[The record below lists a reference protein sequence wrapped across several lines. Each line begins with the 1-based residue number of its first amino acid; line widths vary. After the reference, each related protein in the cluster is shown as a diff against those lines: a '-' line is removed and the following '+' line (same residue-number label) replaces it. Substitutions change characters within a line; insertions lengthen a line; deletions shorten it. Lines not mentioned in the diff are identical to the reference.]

1 MDKIEQFYLLE
12 QNNKAMIA
20 INSGDPQKIADEV
33 NSLIRM
39 VNMKAGI
46 VNLNSLL
53 IHYRQNKNSYFIELE
68 LFQLFLFISRQY
80 R

>member
-12 QNNKAMIA
+12 QNNKAIIA

-39 VNMKAGI
+39 VNMNASYTAEREGWYSELEQFI
-46 VNLNSLL
+46 NSLP
-53 IHYRQNKNSYFIELE
+53 LE
-68 LFQLFLFISRQY
+68 
-80 R
+80 

>member
-33 NSLIRM
+33 NSLIRV
-39 VNMKAGI
+39 VNMKASCIAKREGWY
-46 VNLNSLL
+46 S
-53 IHYRQNKNSYFIELE
+53 ELE
-68 LFQLFLFISRQY
+68 QFFDSLPLE
-80 R
+80 

>member
-1 MDKIEQFYLLE
+1 MMDKIEQFYLLE

-39 VNMKAGI
+39 VNMKA
-46 VNLNSLL
+46 
-53 IHYRQNKNSYFIELE
+53 SYTAEREDWYSELE
-68 LFQLFLFISRQY
+68 QFIDSLPLE
-80 R
+80 

>member
-39 VNMKAGI
+39 VNMKASCIAKHEGWY
-46 VNLNSLL
+46 S
-53 IHYRQNKNSYFIELE
+53 ELE
-68 LFQLFLFISRQY
+68 QFF
-80 R
+80 

>member
-20 INSGDPQKIADEV
+20 INSGDPQKIVDEV

-39 VNMKAGI
+39 VNMKASCIAKREGWY
-46 VNLNSLL
+46 S
-53 IHYRQNKNSYFIELE
+53 ELE
-68 LFQLFLFISRQY
+68 QFFDSLPLE
-80 R
+80 